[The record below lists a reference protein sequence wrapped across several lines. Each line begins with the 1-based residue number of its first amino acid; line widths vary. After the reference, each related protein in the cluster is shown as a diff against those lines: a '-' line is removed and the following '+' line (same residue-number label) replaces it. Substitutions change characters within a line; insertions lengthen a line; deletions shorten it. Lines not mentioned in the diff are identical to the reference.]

1 MSWVL
6 VKQEA
11 AGMGGTQLMA
21 GGGGGAQV
29 YLTPDRPI
37 TPEDAGMSAVDQYL
51 SGRRFIAPDRAPDT
65 TFLPQARQ
73 NIADT
78 ASRFARTAGKYG
90 GLAAALGGGL
100 KNLYD
105 QTASGEPLSATSL
118 GTGALA
124 GYQFARPLA
133 TRAGAQLG
141 TRVGVRQAENLQK
154 PLTESQAAQPF
165 AMPEQTDMGMFD
177 AQPPASAN
185 YYQGRLAQPF
195 NIPQGTDMNMFAT
208 PKPPTQ
214 IPSTSYQD
222 FRNQIGIRPD
232 MTLPPAQSPQI
243 GTQPATPPDMSSNL
257 QSSPAFTSATDAA
270 MEQMKEQQKAAKE
283 KKEQMEEEQREKLAE
298 SLKEQRDS
306 SMGV

>member
-1 MSWVL
+1 
-6 VKQEA
+6 
-11 AGMGGTQLMA
+11 MA

-29 YLTPDRPI
+29 YLTPDRPV
-37 TPEDAGMSAVDQYL
+37 TPQDAGMAAVDQYL

-65 TFLPQARQ
+65 TFLPEARQ

-141 TRVGVRQAENLQK
+141 TRVGVRQA
-154 PLTESQAAQPF
+154 
-165 AMPEQTDMGMFD
+165 G
-177 AQPPASAN
+177 PPAGSN
-185 YYQGRLAQPF
+185 YQQGAMAQPF
-195 NIPQGTDMNMFAT
+195 NIPQGADMSMFNAA
-208 PKPPTQ
+208 PPVQ
-214 IPSTSYQD
+214 IPSMSYQD
-222 FRNQIGIRPD
+222 FQNEIGIRPN
-232 MTLPPAQSPQI
+232 MTFPPAQSPQI
-243 GTQPATPPDMSSNL
+243 GTPPVAPMTTDNSRQMGLGEFTPPGQDMRGAL
-257 QSSPAFTSATDAA
+257 QSSLPGPNETIDAS
-270 MEQMKEQQKAAKE
+270 MQQMKEQQKEAKE
-283 KKEQMEEEQREKLAE
+283 KKEEMDEKQREELSE
-298 SLKEQRDS
+298 NINEQRDNP
-306 SMGV
+306 MGV